1 METKF
6 AENLK
11 LFRRESALS
20 QSQLG
25 ALVGCSQ
32 KQISSWEKGQREP
45 SLIIVWKLADIFDVP
60 IDVLVGRKDY

>member
-25 ALVGCSQ
+25 ALMGVSQ
-32 KQISSWEKGQREP
+32 QCVSLLEKDKMEP
-45 SLIIVWKLADIFDVP
+45 TLSALWKLADIFDVP